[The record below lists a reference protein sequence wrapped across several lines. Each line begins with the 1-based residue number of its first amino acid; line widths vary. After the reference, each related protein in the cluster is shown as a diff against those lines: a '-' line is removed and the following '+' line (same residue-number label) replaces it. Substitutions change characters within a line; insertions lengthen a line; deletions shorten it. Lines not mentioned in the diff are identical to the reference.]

1 MTTTFSGPVVSQ
13 GGFIGG
19 GGPYGAPGGRTFYVN
34 ASTGS
39 AARNVERPWFDVDNA
54 LVFSTLQGAIDE
66 CVSDR
71 GDVIYFARSGET
83 VTTPV
88 LFNKTG
94 ISVIVQGW
102 GMNPMAQGEFFGIL
116 ADAAYTDGPVGIISK
131 ACHIYG
137 LGFVSRDTGS
147 TFFSGAALLIG
158 GALGAGSPFGV
169 WIDHC
174 RFPKWN
180 VSNRIGL
187 AIAGGDAVTSVLVEH
202 CDFEGVGADFESG
215 IYAQGA
221 IQNLV
226 YRYNHFRDCDYAM
239 RFGAIAG
246 GGPNA
251 IIGPWNVTQGEDS
264 KAVFT
269 NAGAGE
275 AIICGNYWSTAVGL
289 GSYDLSGADLQTA
302 NWRLAGNH
310 YTNEAEGP

>member
-1 MTTTFSGPVVSQ
+1 MTLLHHAGPIQSG

-19 GGPYGAPGGRTFYVN
+19 MAAPGGRTFYVN
-34 ASTGS
+34 EGTGTDV
-39 AARNVERPWFDVDNA
+39 RDKERPWYTVDNEV
-54 LVFSTLQGAIDE
+54 VFSTLQGAIDACE
-66 CVSDR
+66 ENR
-71 GDVIYFARSGET
+71 GDVIYVARTAIT

-88 LFNKTG
+88 LFNVRG
-94 ISVIVQGW
+94 ISVIAQGW
-102 GMNPMAQGEFFGIL
+102 GMNPMVQGEFFAIV
-116 ADAAYTDGPVGIISK
+116 ADSSYTDGPVGIISK
-131 ACHIYG
+131 GCRIYG
-137 LGFVSRDTGS
+137 MGFASRDTGA

-158 GALGAGSPFGV
+158 GASGSGAPFGV
-169 WIDHC
+169 HLDHC
-174 RFPKWN
+174 RFPKFN
-180 VSNRIGL
+180 FSNRIGL
-187 AIAGGDAVTSVLVEH
+187 AIAGGDAVTSVLVEY
-202 CDFEGVGADFESG
+202 CDFEGVGTDFESG

-251 IIGPWNVTQGEDS
+251 IIGPENITQGEDS

-275 AIICGNYWSTAVGL
+275 AIICGNYWSTAVGT